1 VLDLMIHDL
10 DLILSLVRSPAK
22 EVSAIGASVLGGH
35 EDMVNARL
43 VFANG
48 CVAHVTASRISA
60 RPKRRLRV
68 WASEGYAGI
77 DFVSRKLNLVQ
88 ASDSVR
94 RHGLRV
100 ERMAPAE
107 RARLKDEVYG
117 RHLEVLNVDGDRKH
131 DQLTAELRH
140 FIDCVRTRRTPR
152 VTGEDG
158 RDALALAHRVLDAVR
173 SHQWE
178 GTPDGAVGPHHMPKP
193 AGKLFEAP
201 AADTQSEAA

>member
-1 VLDLMIHDL
+1 MIHDL
-10 DLILSLVRSPAK
+10 DLILSLVRSPAR

-43 VFANG
+43 VFENG

-77 DFVSRKLNLVQ
+77 DFVSRKLSLVQ
-88 ASDSVR
+88 VSDEVR

-100 ERMAPAE
+100 EKMDPAA
-107 RARLKDEVYG
+107 RSRLKDEVFG
-117 RHLEVLNVDGDRKH
+117 RHLEVLNVDGDRKQ
-131 DQLTAELRH
+131 DQLTAELRA
-140 FIDCVRTRRTPR
+140 FVDCVRTCRTPR

-178 GTPDGAVGPHHMPKP
+178 GSPDGAVGPHQMPPP
-193 AGKLFEAP
+193 AGKLFQSP
-201 AADTQSEAA
+201 KDKSEAA